1 MLNIPHLSME
11 GEGNVC
17 NVDKYKMHSNA
28 SSVQYSI
35 HVLDIPRVYI
45 HRITLSSCGFL
56 SMRFICMCRTR
67 HHTAHSTC
75 TCALIRGLVYI
86 MYMYIQRVCMI
97 YGLTLREVRVA
108 ARTSEVLLMPAH
120 VLGSDARLKKKN
132 KSCNLMLLCTC

>member
-1 MLNIPHLSME
+1 MH
-11 GEGNVC
+11 VQ
-17 NVDKYKMHSNA
+17 DKTS
-28 SSVQYSI
+28 
-35 HVLDIPRVYI
+35 
-45 HRITLSSCGFL
+45 
-56 SMRFICMCRTR
+56 
-67 HHTAHSTC
+67 HSTC

-132 KSCNLMLLCTC
+132 KSCNLMLLCTCT